1 MLVKLVDQL
10 GVLLLLCHDLF
21 RLLLDVI
28 SVDAHKTLHLFSII
42 LLLHCLLNG
51 SHEVLNVT
59 LPLLRSYLSSLSL
72 LLQSDDPLLLLV
84 HILLHLQQTLRLHI
98 KKFLEIM
105 QILLQAFNLLLF
117 GLETGLHFECSMSQ
131 HLLSLLEV
139 LDLKLLLEKFI
150 LFLFQVLSRILLSL
164 VEIFDLPLIFFTLSL
179 KLQGDMLDCLCL
191 LLQLGDLGSDLVL
204 VVLLTLDHV
213 LLLRNLL

>member
-1 MLVKLVDQL
+1 MLVELVDQL

-72 LLQSDDPLLLLV
+72 LL
-84 HILLHLQQTLRLHI
+84 
-98 KKFLEIM
+98 
-105 QILLQAFNLLLF
+105 
-117 GLETGLHFECSMSQ
+117 
-131 HLLSLLEV
+131 
-139 LDLKLLLEKFI
+139 
-150 LFLFQVLSRILLSL
+150 
-164 VEIFDLPLIFFTLSL
+164 
-179 KLQGDMLDCLCL
+179 
-191 LLQLGDLGSDLVL
+191 
-204 VVLLTLDHV
+204 
-213 LLLRNLL
+213 